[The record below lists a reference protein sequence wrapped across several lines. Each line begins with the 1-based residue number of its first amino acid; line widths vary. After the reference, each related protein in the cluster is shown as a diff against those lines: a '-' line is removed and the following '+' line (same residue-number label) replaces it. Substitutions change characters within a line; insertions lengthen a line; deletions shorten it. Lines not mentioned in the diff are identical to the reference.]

1 MNPILLTYLLG
12 ILMVALILGI
22 LNRKTKY
29 ITTWD
34 IEIDADVIIP
44 LFCVATILWPLALVI
59 GIITGILYGYYKV
72 FVPKE

>member
-12 ILMVALILGI
+12 IPTVALTLGI

-29 ITTWD
+29 ITRYD
-34 IEIDADVIIP
+34 IKTDASIIIF

-59 GIITGILYGYYKV
+59 SIIAGILYGYYRA
-72 FVPKE
+72 FVPKD